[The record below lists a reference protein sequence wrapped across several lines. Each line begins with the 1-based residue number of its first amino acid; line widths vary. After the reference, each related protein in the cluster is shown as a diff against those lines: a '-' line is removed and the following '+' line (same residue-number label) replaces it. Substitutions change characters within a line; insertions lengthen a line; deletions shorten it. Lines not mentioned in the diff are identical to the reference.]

1 LKVLPADGSN
11 ATPAAVTPAGHYH
24 PLDWSANGE
33 LLTALRPPGAGA
45 SWDIVRLPPGAASTS
60 SPVVATPKDEGFFGA
75 ALSPNKRFL
84 AYATD
89 PTGATEI
96 WVRPYPGPGAPHRI
110 SPSGGM
116 EPAWSQNGR
125 ELIYLEGNR
134 FMTVKTTT
142 DGAFTFSAPTLLF
155 ETPVRRVG
163 QPSSYDVAPDGRLL
177 VIKAPVRRATPIS
190 VVVNWEGGI
199 GK

>member
-1 LKVLPADGSN
+1 MLPADGSN
-11 ATPAAVTPAGHYH
+11 ATPAAATPTGHYH
-24 PLDWSANGE
+24 PLGWSANGE
-33 LLTALRPPGAGA
+33 LLAALRPAGTGL
-45 SWDIVRLPPGAASTS
+45 SWDIVRLPPGAASTP
-60 SPVVATPKDEGFFGA
+60 SPVVATPKDEGFSGA

-96 WVRPYPGPGAPHRI
+96 WVRPYPGPGAPQRI
-110 SPSGGM
+110 SPNGGV
-116 EPAWSQNGR
+116 EPVWSQNGR

-134 FMTVKTTT
+134 FMSVKTST
-142 DGAFTFSAPTLLF
+142 DGAFTFSAPTPLF
-155 ETPVRRVG
+155 EAPVGRVV
-163 QPSSYDVAPDGRLL
+163 QPPSYDVAPDGRLL

-190 VVVNWEGGI
+190 VVVNWDGRI